1 MRKLVVLLNHML
13 SKPTFKLAVRPN

>member
-13 SKPTFKLAVRPN
+13 RKPNFKLAVRPN